1 MEADGSDLLLR
12 FREEARSLGVDL
24 GPGQLDRFRVY
35 LRVLREWN
43 RVFRLVADDREE
55 VIVWVHFMDSL
66 SVCPDSREGET
77 LLDVG
82 SGAGFP
88 GVPLKI
94 ACPALRVTLVESRG
108 RKASFLKQLLRELDI
123 RDVPVHASRVQQA
136 GLSGRFTAIVSRGLA
151 PPRRWLSWVSGLLD
165 EGGRIILM
173 LGPRLEMAE
182 LQRQVEGTGLRMCG
196 ASELRLPVVGHRRR
210 LVVVC
215 RGGCFT

>member
-1 MEADGSDLLLR
+1 MNGEGSDLLLR

-43 RVFRLVADDREE
+43 RAFRLVADDQEE
-55 VIVWVHFMDSL
+55 TVVWLHFMDSL
-66 SVCPDSREGET
+66 SAYRLLREGES

-94 ACPALRVTLVESRG
+94 ASPSIRLSLVESRG
-108 RKASFLKQLLRELDI
+108 RKVSFLKQLLRELDLE
-123 RDVPVHASRVQQA
+123 DVAVHASRVEQA
-136 GLSGRFTAIVSRGLA
+136 GLSERFTAIISRGLA

-173 LGPRLEMAE
+173 LGPRLEMTE
-182 LQRQVEGTGLRMCG
+182 LQRHVQEAGLRLCE
-196 ASELRLPVVGHRRR
+196 AWELRLPVVGHRRR
-210 LVVVC
+210 LIAVC
-215 RGGCFT
+215 RG